1 LAAAQGSSNWQE
13 WQEEG
18 EDGGVTGEGDVM
30 MMRGCD
36 DVNCTL
42 RILFASCVGVV
53 FSQRGC
59 SSAFNPDIEY
69 FLFQFEITWP
79 WIADGEMHFH
89 QRLTLK
95 RSSLGGTPSDEKE

>member
-1 LAAAQGSSNWQE
+1 LAAAQGSSNRQE

-42 RILFASCVGVV
+42 RIYLHRVLALCSVSVGVQAHSTRISNI
-53 FSQRGC
+53 FCFGLKSHGLGLRMEKC
-59 SSAFNPDIEY
+59 TFTSA
-69 FLFQFEITWP
+69 
-79 WIADGEMHFH
+79 
-89 QRLTLK
+89 
-95 RSSLGGTPSDEKE
+95 

>member
-1 LAAAQGSSNWQE
+1 LAAAQGSSNRQE

-18 EDGGVTGEGDVM
+18 EDGGVTGEGDDVM

-53 FSQRGC
+53 FSQRTSVGVQAHSTRISNMFC
-59 SSAFNPDIEY
+59 FD
-69 FLFQFEITWP
+69 
-79 WIADGEMHFH
+79 
-89 QRLTLK
+89 LK
-95 RSSLGGTPSDEKE
+95 SLGLGLRMEKCTFTSA